1 MKAVHLLLGTL
12 TVVLAA
18 TLASSCASEAD
29 LKADAGSET
38 PSDSAPFLIGV
49 GYPIAASLGDSL
61 VVVNPESFSSTDVAF
76 AARYT
81 AEGRWTTVPEPPE
94 NFKSVALA
102 ANGDRL
108 ALAGATCEADCET
121 SSIVFF
127 DLGKGEAEW
136 TQIGPTL
143 KVQLAEPELSALPGV
158 GAAVFS
164 TPSGWYHVTPD
175 RKVIRVATSDATS
188 TGSSFTCVA
197 GEFLFQ
203 IQSTVTNLVDGVIE
217 GPIEQQVQGAQLL
230 DLTQSDA
237 KWEAVESPPTS
248 LTSAGNGA
256 CTSDGAVFLVNG
268 TQTAFE
274 SQNKKWT
281 GPIRTEIDGS
291 IESLGRSAAVSPV
304 GDLYVI
310 LADSHSVVIRDS
322 AGRWRTT
329 SQKADSLFSTGGM
342 VLGTSLNDRTFYS
355 VESP

>member
-1 MKAVHLLLGTL
+1 MKAVHLLRGAL

-18 TLASSCASEAD
+18 VLASSCASKAD
-29 LKADAGSET
+29 LKADAGSEV

-49 GYPIAASLGDSL
+49 GYPIAAALGDSL
-61 VVVNPESFSSTDVAF
+61 VVVNPESFSITDVAF

-81 AEGRWTTVPEPPE
+81 TEGRWTTVPEPPE
-94 NFKSVALA
+94 DFKSVALA

-121 SSIVFF
+121 SSILFF
-127 DLGKGEAEW
+127 DLGEGEAEW
-136 TQIGPTL
+136 TQVGPTL

-175 RKVIRVATSDATS
+175 RKVVRVAASDAVS

-197 GEFLFQ
+197 GNFLFQ
-203 IQSTVTNLVDGVIE
+203 VQSAVTNLVDGVIE

-230 DLTQSDA
+230 DLTQADA
-237 KWEAVESPPTS
+237 KWEVVESPPMS

-268 TQTAFE
+268 MQTAFE
-274 SQNKKWT
+274 SQNKKWA
-281 GPIRTEIDGS
+281 GPTRTEIDGS
-291 IESLGRSAAVSPV
+291 IASFGRSVAISPM
-304 GDLYVI
+304 GDLYGI

-322 AGRWRTT
+322 AGMWRTT
-329 SQKADSLFSTGGM
+329 TQKADALFSTSGM
-342 VLGTSLNDRTFYS
+342 VLGTSLNDRTVYS